1 MLKLYMARLRRQA
14 YRFPR
19 DFVFFFVSCFRF
31 ASGLYSKPD
40 LYLRYEIVIY
50 TGKDK
55 KMNRAILLSLAL
67 FSIAITN
74 AQAETRHVP
83 AQYATIQQAID
94 DSNDGDVVIVEAG
107 TYSEIINFTGKN
119 IVVSSTNPEDPE
131 IVTTTIIDGHGRG
144 SVVLFENGETSEAVL
159 TGFTITGGYGTKDTT
174 NPDVDYLYWGAGVC
188 CMNASPTIKCNVI
201 TGNTGPYDMTGD
213 DSQQW
218 TLCYGGG
225 IGCVRSNAIITQ
237 NVIKDNSAFAGGGM
251 MTELGDPKITNN
263 LIYNN
268 SAYYGG
274 GVIIF
279 YAGQLINNTIVGNDV
294 NLSQPDNENI
304 NGGNVYTASYEE
316 LGQCMIVNNIICN
329 AKSGGGIFSGG
340 ADEDFIAFNNVWNNL
355 PGNYYANDPITHDI
369 ISGDAA
375 DRTGLNGN
383 ISQDP
388 LFGDNYHITAGS
400 PCHDA
405 GDPNY
410 VPYPWQR
417 DIDGEFAVMGARVD
431 IGADEITAN
440 ARPVADAGDNQL
452 FDTIVA
458 NVTLDGTGSFDY
470 DDDTLS
476 YQWRQTGGANVV
488 ILNPDTPEPN
498 FAPTVEDVYYFE
510 LTVFDGSNYSMPDS
524 VMIVVGNRAPI
535 AEAGDE
541 QACEPRQEATLDGSA
556 SYDLDEGDTLSY
568 SWTQISGPGVELM
581 DPNTKTPRFTPN
593 LIGEYVFELVVN
605 DGVDTSLPDTVTVI
619 CRIGS
624 EPDAYGYHCIDSD
637 SFWGPK
643 YNWTDIQETGTIITG
658 LDYSFEEYVGPFSI
672 GFDFNFYG
680 TIYKSFYVQ
689 SNGLISFNAGP
700 ISYQNE
706 QIPAADESN
715 NIIAWMWTYMYPTN
729 LSKIYYQQF
738 SSCTVIQFVDYDIGF
753 GGVVNAEVKINKSGK
768 IVIQYKDF
776 SEDAYLYQY
785 TVGIENASGT
795 AGTQAALND
804 RNYLHNEL
812 AIEFSLGPPTR
823 PVADAGP
830 DQHVAEPQLITLDGG
845 GSYVYDPGSFLEYEW
860 DQLEGPA
867 VELTDPT
874 GMHPT
879 FMPEAEGE
887 YRFELVVIG
896 EEDFSEPDEVLVL
909 VGNQPPVIDVGPNQV
924 SPVSGWVTL
933 DGTGSYDPDS
943 IDKLSYKWTQLEG
956 PEVTLRNADTATPY
970 FTCGQEGTYVFE
982 LVVTDGLVD
991 SEPRL
996 IEVATV
1002 TMTNNQN
1009 YLDPSFNT
1017 EEYFHYPN
1025 VSGSKVVY
1033 SVGEYDNYRW
1043 SIKCKDLVTGEL
1055 DEEFPGGGINTQ
1067 PKIDGD
1073 IVVWAA
1079 GPFSAGFRGPECTGI
1094 FAKNI
1099 ATGTDFIL
1107 RQFSNT
1113 QSYSHPAVSGNK
1125 VVWLEHLGINKNV
1138 ESEWTNTPYNICGA
1152 DITARPV
1159 YFTIAERVGR
1169 RDPYPYQDYG
1179 EDFDDV
1185 IDISGN
1191 IVVYEA
1197 EGDIYG
1203 ADISNLNDIKIFTI
1217 CSDPARQYDPAIS
1230 GNIVVWTDE
1239 RNDRGDIYGADISD
1253 TVNIRELVIARA
1265 SGSQQQPDIDG
1276 CLIVYIDAGRSY
1288 YGQVRVC
1295 CLTMQ
1300 NSVMYLELVDYPYG
1314 MSPAI
1319 NADTIVWQ
1327 NSNYG
1332 EIEGISLEFAYS
1344 GFDGSVQNL
1353 TTGKYYDFIQHA
1365 IAAGQAG
1372 DTIIAGEGI
1381 YHESIN
1387 FKGKKLTVSSA
1398 NPDDPA
1404 VVAATVINGSG
1415 RAVTFS
1421 GGEDAESILSGFTI
1435 TGGSNGI
1442 YCTEGAPVIA
1452 DCTITGNTNA
1462 GIRLYSSGSPA
1473 ITNCSIVAN
1482 GGAGI
1487 EMHPRKSARFTYYNY
1502 PQITNSIIAKNAQ
1515 QGILGGVPAITN
1527 CTIVENLMGGILG
1540 SVPTVANSII
1550 YFNGNAPIAQSTAT
1564 ITYSD
1569 VQGSWPGLGNI
1580 DADPLFVSLYWI
1592 SSDSSET
1599 GDYHLKS
1606 QAGRWDPDSQSW
1618 VQDNVTSPCI
1628 DKGDPASPVG
1638 DEPAPNGG
1646 VINIGAYGGTAQA
1659 SMTFSD

>member
-1 MLKLYMARLRRQA
+1 MK
-14 YRFPR
+14 
-19 DFVFFFVSCFRF
+19 
-31 ASGLYSKPD
+31 
-40 LYLRYEIVIY
+40 
-50 TGKDK
+50 
-55 KMNRAILLSLAL
+55 RAILLSLAL
-67 FSIAITN
+67 LSIATTL
-74 AQAETRHVP
+74 AQAETRLVP
-83 AQYATIQQAID
+83 ADYAIIQQAID
-94 DSNDGDVVIVEAG
+94 GSNDGDTVIVEAG
-107 TYSEIINFTGKN
+107 TYSENINFSGKN
-119 IVVSSTNPEDPE
+119 IVLTSKDPNDPE
-131 IVTTTIIDGHGRG
+131 TVAATIIDGLGRG

-159 TGFTITGGYGTKDTT
+159 AGFTITGGYGTKDTT
-174 NPDVDYLYWGAGVC
+174 IPDVDYLYWGAGVC

-201 TGNTGPYDMTGD
+201 TGNSGPFNQQGD
-213 DSQQW
+213 DSEQW
-218 TLCYGGG
+218 QLCYGGG
-225 IGCVRSNAIITQ
+225 IACIQSNANITQ
-237 NVIKDNSAFAGGGM
+237 NIIKDNSAYGGGGIM
-251 MTELGDPKITNN
+251 VYLENTKITNN
-263 LIYNN
+263 LIYDN
-268 SAYYGG
+268 SASIGG
-274 GVIIF
+274 GVTMF
-279 YAGQLINNTIVGNDV
+279 YAGQLINNTIIGNDLS
-294 NLSQPDNENI
+294 LSQSDI
-304 NGGNVYTASYEE
+304 GDGGGNVCAVSHIEI
-316 LGQCMIVNNIICN
+316 GQCLIVNNIICN
-329 AKSGGGIFSGG
+329 AKSGGGIYTENLGEG
-340 ADEDFIAFNNVWNNL
+340 YEEGFIAFNNVWNNL
-355 PGNYYANDPITHDI
+355 PGNYYTIDPVTYDI
-369 ISGDAA
+369 ISGGTA
-375 DRTGLNGN
+375 DRTGLDGN

-388 LFGDNYHITAGS
+388 LFGDNFHIVAGS

-410 VPYPWQR
+410 APYPWQR
-417 DIDGEFAVMGARVD
+417 DIDGEYAVMGERVD
-431 IGADEITAN
+431 IGADEVTGN
-440 ARPVADAGDNQL
+440 SRPVADAGDDQF

-458 NVTLDGTGSFDY
+458 NVALDGTGSYDY

-476 YQWRQTGGANVV
+476 YQWRQTDGSSVV
-488 ILNPDTPEPN
+488 IQNPDSPEPN

-510 LTVFDGSNYSMPDS
+510 LTVFDGSFYSQPDS

-535 AEAGDE
+535 ADAGYE
-541 QACEPRQEATLDGSA
+541 QACEPRREVTLDGSA
-556 SYDLDEGDTLSY
+556 SYDLDEDDTLSY
-568 SWTQISGPGVELM
+568 SWSQISGPSVEIL
-581 DPNTKTPRFTPN
+581 DPNTQTPRFTPN
-593 LIGEYVFELVVN
+593 LIGEYVFELLVN
-605 DGVDTSLPDTVTVI
+605 DGAATSLPDTVTVVS
-619 CRIGS
+619 RIGS
-624 EPDAYGYHCIDSD
+624 EPDAYGYHCINSD

-680 TIYKSFYVQ
+680 SIYKSFYVQ
-689 SNGLISFNAGP
+689 SNGVISFNAGAIP
-700 ISYQNE
+700 YMNE
-706 QIPAADESN
+706 EIPAVDESN
-715 NIIAWMWTYMYPTN
+715 NIIAWMWTYMYPTET
-729 LSKIYYQQF
+729 SKIYYQQF
-738 SSCTVIQFVDYDIGF
+738 GSFTVIQFVDYEIGW
-753 GGVVNAEVKINKSGK
+753 GGFVNAEVKIYRSGK
-768 IVIQYKDF
+768 IIIQYRDF
-776 SEDAYLYQY
+776 SEDADIFQY
-785 TVGIENASGT
+785 TVGIENANGT
-795 AGTQAALND
+795 IGTQAALND
-804 RNYLHNEL
+804 YDYLHGEL
-812 AIEFSLGPPTR
+812 AIEFSLGPPDR

-830 DQHVAEPQLITLDGG
+830 DQHVAEPQLITLDGS
-845 GSYVYDPGSFLEYEW
+845 GSYVYGPDSFLEYEW
-860 DQLEGPA
+860 DQLEGSA

-896 EEDFSEPDEVLVL
+896 EEDFSEPDEVLIL

-924 SPVSGWVTL
+924 SPVSGRVTL
-933 DGTGSYDPDS
+933 DGSGSYDPDR
-943 IDKLSYKWTQLEG
+943 IDELSYKWTQLEG

-970 FTCGQEGTYVFE
+970 FFCPEEGTYVFE

-1002 TMTNNQN
+1002 TVTNNQYN
-1009 YLDPSFNT
+1009 LDPGFNT
-1017 EEYFHYPN
+1017 EEYFHYPD

-1033 SVGEYDNYRW
+1033 SVGEFDNYRW
-1043 SIKCKDLVTGEL
+1043 SIKCKDLLTGEL

-1079 GPFSAGFRGPECTGI
+1079 GPFSSAFRGPECIGI
-1094 FAKNI
+1094 YAKNI
-1099 ATGTDFIL
+1099 ATGEDFIL
-1107 RQFSNT
+1107 RQYSNT

-1138 ESEWTNTPYNICGA
+1138 ESEWRNTPYSICGA

-1159 YFTIAERVGR
+1159 YFTIAEHVGR
-1169 RDPYPYQDYG
+1169 RDPYPYEGGYG

-1197 EGDIYG
+1197 EGNIYG
-1203 ADISNLNDIKIFTI
+1203 ADISNIHDVKVFTI
-1217 CSDPARQYDPAIS
+1217 CNDSARQYDPAIS

-1253 TVNIRELVIARA
+1253 TANIRELVIARA

-1295 CLTMQ
+1295 CLTRQ
-1300 NSVMYLELVDYPYG
+1300 YSVMYLELADYPYG
-1314 MSPAI
+1314 TGPAI

-1353 TTGKYYDFIQHA
+1353 NTGKYYDFIQHA

-1372 DTIIAGEGI
+1372 DTIIAGEEI

-1404 VVAATVINGSG
+1404 VVAATAINGSG
-1415 RAVTFS
+1415 RVVTFS
-1421 GGEDAESILSGFTI
+1421 GGENTNSILSGFTI

-1442 YCTEGAPVIA
+1442 YCTEGNPVIA
-1452 DCTITGNTNA
+1452 NCTITGNINA
-1462 GIRLYSSGSPA
+1462 GIKLYSNGSPT
-1473 ITNCSIVAN
+1473 ITNCSIVDN
-1482 GGAGI
+1482 SGAGI
-1487 EMHPRKSARFTYYNY
+1487 EMHPRKMARFTYYNY
-1502 PQITNSIIAKNAQ
+1502 PQISNSIIAKNTK
-1515 QGILGGVPAITN
+1515 QGILGGVPTITN

-1540 SVPTVANSII
+1540 SVTTVANSII
-1550 YFNGNAPIAQSTAT
+1550 YFNGNAPIAESTASV
-1564 ITYSD
+1564 TYSD
-1569 VQGSWPGLGNI
+1569 VQGSWPGLDNI
-1580 DADPLFVSLYWI
+1580 DADPLFISLYWI
-1592 SSDSSET
+1592 SSDSTET

-1618 VQDNVTSPCI
+1618 VQDNSTSPCI

-1638 DEPAPNGG
+1638 DEPAPNGSI
-1646 VINIGAYGGTAQA
+1646 INMGAYGGTAQA